1 MKASCVSS
9 QKSTKWDL
17 SELHPFANYLDI
29 YDMVWYNVP
38 NTLMEVQLL
47 MDGAADGSN
56 PYYKPFSGY
65 IAYFKALSRRTMP
78 F

>member
-1 MKASCVSS
+1 
-9 QKSTKWDL
+9 
-17 SELHPFANYLDI
+17 
-29 YDMVWYNVP
+29 
-38 NTLMEVQLL
+38 